1 MLAKK
6 VFFSNI
12 SGISNLKRSRTASRK
27 AQKIRSDAENDYES
41 DRIKLWNDIIN
52 GTPTNSK
59 NIGER
64 NRLFKERMGK
74 LRDKKKRDADRLDR
88 FSSKETKI
96 GITKAAL
103 SATALAAA
111 LGISVYAARKLI
123 KKLKNKKSE
132 N

>member
-1 MLAKK
+1 
-6 VFFSNI
+6 
-12 SGISNLKRSRTASRK
+12 
-27 AQKIRSDAENDYES
+27 
-41 DRIKLWNDIIN
+41 
-52 GTPTNSK
+52 
-59 NIGER
+59 
-64 NRLFKERMGK
+64 MGK